1 MRPAPDGWGELA
13 PVEPAPAQRKAAP
26 PPPLFCSASN
36 LAGKPV
42 PPRRWLLQGLV
53 PADTVSLLG
62 GDGGVGKSTL
72 AAQLATATALGRDW
86 LGRPIDDPGP
96 ALLLTAEDS
105 ADELHRRLAAI
116 AAGDDF
122 DLADLRD
129 LHIVS
134 MAGRDALMAAPL
146 PGRAGIIQTPLAAQI
161 EAEIASIRPAL
172 VVLDTAADLFGGS
185 EIDRAQVRQFIGQL
199 RGIAIRNST
208 AVLLLAHPS
217 VAGMQNGSGLSGSTA
232 WNNSVRSRLYLDR
245 VIDDGYEADPDA
257 RRLSVKKSNY
267 AGTATEIA
275 MKWID
280 GRFVADQPADGID
293 RAAGNAKAERVFLS
307 LLRQFATQG
316 RKVNHAGGLT
326 YAPSVFANQPDS
338 GGCSKRALAAAMDR
352 LIRDGRIEIAHEG
365 PPSKRRSFL
374 REAAA

>member
-1 MRPAPDGWGELA
+1 MGRAGAGRA
-13 PVEPAPAQRKAAP
+13 GAGAAQGRAAPA
-26 PPPLFCSASN
+26 LFCSASN

-307 LLRQFATQG
+307 LLRQFATKGG
-316 RKVNHAGGLT
+316 R
-326 YAPSVFANQPDS
+326 
-338 GGCSKRALAAAMDR
+338 
-352 LIRDGRIEIAHEG
+352 
-365 PPSKRRSFL
+365 
-374 REAAA
+374 